1 MAVSPTAN
9 AADWQRS
16 STSRLIKIALPS
28 EPQHHEEAGP
38 PPAKRLYTISQAA
51 QYLGHPS
58 LRQAMADEHV
68 QIRVGEGDAA
78 QLAAWNRLWRRLLSP
93 GEPSNDVGTKIS
105 PDPVDK
111 TESGLHG
118 ER

>member
-9 AADWQRS
+9 AAAWQRS
-16 STSRLIKIALPS
+16 STSRLIKSALPS

-38 PPAKRLYTISQAA
+38 PPVKRLYTIAQAA
-51 QYLGHPS
+51 RYLGHPS
-58 LRQAMADEHV
+58 LRRAVADAHV

-93 GEPSNDVGTKIS
+93 CEASNDSGGTQS

-111 TESGLHG
+111 AESEPRG